1 MVDTSAVESPRGEGE
16 REVSS
21 SCTLDRTGCKR
32 RGGGDWNR
40 GQEVGGK
47 RVCDE
52 FTNYTHTCARTCIW
66 SQSHN
71 YSHILMYVHRITCI
85 YSAPSIQRYDNFCTP
100 TYIVH
105 VSYMYILLALQ
116 SPTSRVKHRNAQCD
130 KWVLFI
136 VTTQLQQLRRSG
148 YTITLLSTR
157 PPFSPVIAID
167 ISGGPGGARSHSMYM
182 YGGHFK
188 TLIKINGVLLDM

>member
-1 MVDTSAVESPRGEGE
+1 MLLRAEGGRGRGRFLLLAHLTGQAARGGEGGIGTE
-16 REVSS
+16 GRKWEGRECVMSSQTIHTHVHAHVS
-21 SCTLDRTGCKR
+21 GP
-32 RGGGDWNR
+32 N
-40 GQEVGGK
+40 
-47 RVCDE
+47 
-52 FTNYTHTCARTCIW
+52 HTITATF
-66 SQSHN
+66 
-71 YSHILMYVHRITCI
+71 LMYVHRITCI
-85 YSAPSIQRYDNFCTP
+85 YSAPSIQRYDTFCTP
-100 TYIVH
+100 TYIVHVH